1 MKHITRFF
9 GLFIISLGIN
19 LAILSNLDV
28 SPVSAFTVPLS
39 RAVGTSLDTVTAG
52 ATPPL
57 CSLRLR
63 CWAGVSD

>member
-57 CSLRLR
+57 Y
-63 CWAGVSD
+63 